1 LGVMSALALF
11 PWANVRIR
19 QMDDII
25 EEIEA
30 QGRDSRFRATLS
42 SAGPPRRA
50 CCNMASLNEDF
61 IEFYKH

>member
-1 LGVMSALALF
+1 
-11 PWANVRIR
+11 
-19 QMDDII
+19 MDDII